1 MRTQSIDS
9 RNGGVMIVS
18 DPSNP
23 QNATWQ
29 LPWLRMSLILRA
41 MAESADCR
49 DEELTELLQLRHS
62 VAQSGWF
69 N

>member
-1 MRTQSIDS
+1 
-9 RNGGVMIVS
+9 MIVS